1 MDQRS
6 CLALLAPPH
15 LGRREAEAMV
25 RRELRKRGEE
35 PWAEMEIEVFP
46 GAHTSLLIARRRGI
60 SRIYISAAA
69 LGALINHCE

>member
-15 LGRREAEAMV
+15 LSRKEAEALV

-35 PWAEMEIEVFP
+35 PWPDMEIELFA
-46 GAHTSLLIARRRGI
+46 GENGGLLIARRRDD
-60 SRIYISAAA
+60 RHIYISAAA
-69 LGALINHCE
+69 LLALINRCE